1 MRLDLFYD
9 RTDEETANRLAVL
22 DGRRYVVRA
31 LVPEGYETYFQERAR
46 FISAHTSTAIEGN
59 PMTEEAAMLV
69 LVEGANPNDPDSI
82 EKVNL
87 KEVYEL
93 TSELASDRTIKIDE
107 GIIRTVNSMAL
118 KGLPDRQARTR
129 GKYRVGQNLIVDAE
143 TGQVRY
149 TPPSPERVPELM
161 GGLISSIEQW
171 MEEHP
176 APVAAALTHFGL
188 ISIHPFDDGNGRTAR
203 VIADMILDLKGWSID
218 GMLSTS
224 GIILDRRAEYYGAL
238 RASQGPD
245 FGEKIDATAFVRF
258 HIDALTRA
266 AVMLEDR
273 VVLFNKRR
281 DRLVRQL
288 DFLNPRQVTGLMF
301 MLDVGPVS
309 STAYA
314 RMTASSQ
321 ATALTDLTE
330 LVNKKAAERVG
341 AGRNTRYRLHP
352 DLAQIAN
359 EAGTPSA
366 GSE

>member
-9 RTDEETANRLAVL
+9 RTDEATESRLALL

-31 LVPEGYETYFQERAR
+31 LVPEGYEAYFQEHAR

-107 GIIRTVNSMAL
+107 GVIRTVNSMAL
-118 KGLPDRQARTR
+118 KGLPDQQARTR
-129 GKYRVGQNLIVDAE
+129 GKYRIGQNLIVDAE
-143 TGQVRY
+143 TRQVRY
-149 TPPSPERVPELM
+149 TPPSPEWVPELM
-161 GGLISSIEQW
+161 NNLIASIGQW
-171 MEEHP
+171 MEAYP
-176 APVAAALTHFGL
+176 VPVAAALAHFGL

-218 GMLSTS
+218 GMLATS
-224 GIILDRRAEYYGAL
+224 GIVFDRRAEYYEAL
-238 RASQGPD
+238 RASQGPN
-245 FGEKIDATAFVRF
+245 FVETVDATPFVRF
-258 HIDALTRA
+258 HVDAMAQA
-266 AVMLEDR
+266 AVMLEER

-281 DRLVRQL
+281 DRWVHQL
-288 DFLNPRQVTGLMF
+288 DFLNARQVMGLMF

-330 LVNKKAAERVG
+330 MVNTKVAERLG

-352 DLAQIAN
+352 GLAEISIS
-359 EAGTPSA
+359 P
-366 GSE
+366 

>member
-9 RTDEETANRLAVL
+9 VTDEGTSNHLAVL
-22 DGRRYVVRA
+22 DSRRYVVRA

-59 PMTEEAAMLV
+59 PVSDEAAMLV
-69 LVEGANPNDPDSI
+69 LAEGANPNDPDSI

-87 KEVYEL
+87 KEVYAL

-107 GIIRTVNSMAL
+107 GIIRPANSMTLNAL
-118 KGLPDRQARTR
+118 PERRSRTR
-129 GKYRVGQNLIVDAE
+129 GKYRLGQNLVIDAE
-143 TGQVRY
+143 TRQVRY
-149 TPPSPERVPELM
+149 TPPSPEWVPELM

-171 MEEHP
+171 MEEYP
-176 APVAAALTHFGL
+176 APVAAALAHFGL

-224 GIILDRRAEYYGAL
+224 GIIFRRRAEYYAAL
-238 RASQGPD
+238 RASQGLD
-245 FGEKIDATAFVRF
+245 FVETVDATAFVRF
-258 HIDALTRA
+258 HVDALAQA
-266 AVMLEDR
+266 AVMLEER
-273 VVLFNKRR
+273 VVLFNKVR
-281 DRLVRQL
+281 DQWVQQL

-330 LVNKKAAERVG
+330 MVDKGVAERVG

-352 DLAQIAN
+352 RLAEIAN
-359 EAGTPSA
+359 GLGVPQTGSA
-366 GSE
+366 

>member
-9 RTDEETANRLAVL
+9 STDEDTSNRLAVL

-82 EKVNL
+82 EKINL

-129 GKYRVGQNLIVDAE
+129 GKYRIGQNLIVDAD
-143 TGQVRY
+143 TRQVRY
-149 TPPSPERVPELM
+149 TPPSPEWVPELM
-161 GGLISSIEQW
+161 DNLISSIEQW
-171 MEEHP
+171 LEEYP
-176 APVAAALTHFGL
+176 APVAAALAHFGL

-224 GIILDRRAEYYGAL
+224 RIVFARRAEYYAAL

-245 FGEKIDATAFVRF
+245 FAETVDATAFVRF
-258 HIDALTRA
+258 HVDALAQA

-273 VVLFNKRR
+273 VVLFNKVR
-281 DRLVRQL
+281 DRWVQQL

-330 LVNKKAAERVG
+330 MIDEQVAERVG

-352 DLAQIAN
+352 RLAEIAN
-359 EAGTPSA
+359 GLGVRSV